1 MGQSVFKKVISASIV
16 ALGAIAVS
24 LPAQA
29 GTLINGWNYANDDQ
43 LYDGSGG
50 LSGNANFGPASRYDF
65 YGMGF
70 KQVGNEIFVGIN
82 TSYKAGTN
90 GVINNVGYGDLF
102 LDFGYDSGSNFQF
115 QNAQGALLGIRF
127 APNDMNPSSNLNG
140 VYTGVKGKS
149 VAGSNQGYTNLK
161 TYNDKVKADNDNG
174 NANSRFGDLL
184 WTDPYFA
191 AYTPGSTS
199 IPNVIN
205 TGTFA
210 NNSVRSLTPAQLA
223 AQLFPTTVNLA
234 SNNKYVYGFAF
245 TLPDQYRGMSFLAT
259 LGFECSNDTISAYV
273 PRPVP
278 VPPAVAGVLVA
289 GALGGWRAA
298 KRKKTLNA
306 VEA

>member
-1 MGQSVFKKVISASIV
+1 MGQSVLKKLVSASIV

-29 GTLINGWNYANDDQ
+29 NGWTYANDDQ

-50 LSGNANFGPASRYDF
+50 LSGNANFGPDSRYDF

-82 TSYKAGTN
+82 TSYQANAG
-90 GVINNVGYGDLF
+90 ISNVGYGDLF
-102 LDFGYDSGSNFQF
+102 LDFGYDSGSTFQS
-115 QNAQGALLGIRF
+115 AQGALLGIRF

-149 VAGSNQGYTNLK
+149 VAGSNQGYTNLN
-161 TYNDKVKADNDNG
+161 TYNNNVKADNDNG
-174 NANSRFGDLL
+174 NANSHFGDLL

-191 AYTPGSTS
+191 AYTPGT
-199 IPNVIN
+199 IALPNVIK

-210 NNSVRSLTPAQLA
+210 NNSVRALTPAELA

-259 LGFECSNDTISAYV
+259 LGFECSNDTISTYV

-298 KRKKTLNA
+298 KRKNQIKA
-306 VEA
+306 VTA